1 MAKVRIGVSGWNYDE
16 WKGDFYPEGLPENVR
31 LGHAASVFDT
41 IEVNGTFYGLADP
54 GTCRAWREA
63 VPDHVE
69 LAIKGS
75 RYITHMKRM
84 GEPETPLANFFAS
97 GILEIGPNLGPVLW
111 QLPARHRFDAERL
124 DRFLAL
130 LPKDTIEAA
139 ELARGHD
146 NRVEDAAYGNG
157 SRHRMRHVLEVR
169 HQSFLNEEAVEILRS
184 HGVALCFSH
193 SAEWPYIEEIT
204 AGFVYLRLHGPRLL
218 YASEYS
224 EGELRVWA
232 QRIEAWRGGG
242 EPGDAARITEQEPPE
257 RRERDVYVYFDNT
270 AHGYAPADAIRLT
283 RLLDA

>member
-1 MAKVRIGVSGWNYDE
+1 VAKIRIGVSGWNYDE
-16 WKGDFYPEGLPENVR
+16 WKGNFYPEGLPESDR
-31 LGHAASVFDT
+31 LAHAASVFDT
-41 IEVNGTFYGLADP
+41 IEVNGTFYGLTDP

-111 QLPARHRFDAERL
+111 QLPARHRFDVERL

-130 LPKDTIEAA
+130 LPKDTVEAA

-146 NRVEDAAYGNG
+146 RRVEDPAYGDG

-169 HQSFLNEEAVEILRS
+169 HQSFLNEEAVEIVRS

-204 AGFVYLRLHGPRLL
+204 AGFVYLRLHGPRLP

-232 QRIEAWRGGG
+232 RRIEAWRGGS
-242 EPGDAARITEQEPPE
+242 EPGDAARITEHEPPD

-270 AHGYAPADAIRLT
+270 AHGYAPADATKLT
-283 RLLDA
+283 RLLGA

>member
-16 WKGDFYPEGLPENVR
+16 WKGNFYPEGLPENVR

-130 LPKDTIEAA
+130 LPKNTIEAA

>member
-16 WKGDFYPEGLPENVR
+16 WKGNFYPEGLPENVR